1 MAYYVDT
8 GEGSFRET
16 DNIQHARE
24 IAQHAIEQAREF
36 RDRMGWTPFW
46 GRCVEIR
53 KGKAGLCAVQ
63 NWCSRPE
70 ERNLRV
76 VSKTKTHDILYLK
89 D

>member
-1 MAYYVDT
+1 MAFYVDT
-8 GEGSFRET
+8 GDGLFREA

-24 IAQHAIEQAREF
+24 IAQHAIEAARDF

-53 KGKAGLCAVQ
+53 RGPARLGAPFGRGGEAMNQLIV
-63 NWCSRPE
+63 SR
-70 ERNLRV
+70 
-76 VSKTKTHDILYLK
+76 TKTHDILYLK